1 MFYYYLESRL
11 TIVMIL
17 SSFIV
22 ADQTMLSGTLRS
34 VPEASVIP
42 LSCRK
47 FVCAATY
54 QLPGITKNSFND
66 VGIQTAW
73 AHLLIVFDAINL
85 KMMQAARMVAAK
97 YLGIFWSN
105 MQTCEVR
112 TLSNT

>member
-1 MFYYYLESRL
+1 
-11 TIVMIL
+11 MIL

-42 LSCRK
+42 LSNQK

-54 QLPGITKNSFND
+54 QLPGITKNPFND

-73 AHLLIVFDAINL
+73 AHILIVFDAINL
-85 KMMQAARMVAAK
+85 KMMQASRMNSTQMLEATGAF
-97 YLGIFWSN
+97 Y
-105 MQTCEVR
+105 
-112 TLSNT
+112 